1 MGKIKKFLDYITG
14 YTSYQSKLNRMVNRT
29 REYQAGPQVTGNSQ
43 MTADEILET
52 FSMIKDYLTLLSD
65 TAGVQVIWPRY
76 KKNPTALLQGLGL
89 FQFETNYLSHTITSL
104 NNFIIHAQLK
114 ISKDVDMKQFQLD
127 FESCKSQLKAEDFI
141 LEWYKPENPYHVQE
155 LIVRHISCPTFDQ
168 LSKTAKFTRRF
179 A

>member
-1 MGKIKKFLDYITG
+1 MDKIKKFLDYITG

-141 LEWYKPENPYHVQE
+141 LEWHKPENPYHVQE

-168 LSKTAKFTRRF
+168 LSKAAKFTRRF